1 MGETDTGSGRK
12 EYKDITFKT
21 RTEDHSR
28 MIQSFLS
35 LIIGNFHEEH
45 GPIIVKLNEA
55 ITNKHHNIARDTIN
69 SIVSLIEE
77 YHANMKNLEEM
88 VEEYIFLGSPES
100 LPIRLKSG
108 DIIKGQELGERI
120 RQVQEETLAEKEKV
134 KKRIAKRKSKKSSS
148 EKSGK

>member
-55 ITNKHHNIARDTIN
+55 ITNKHHNI
-69 SIVSLIEE
+69 
-77 YHANMKNLEEM
+77 EM

-120 RQVQEETLAEKEKV
+120 RQVQEETFAEKEKV